1 MPPAVSDERERKVRV
16 KPGDLAN
23 YLGVTDSW
31 LSRAVHNRW
40 NAAGV
45 DVELYVVWRT
55 RNKGRVS
62 HYELPVHIA
71 RDIIPKSEHPKYD
84 L

>member
-1 MPPAVSDERERKVRV
+1 MSPAVSDERTIVI
-16 KPGDLAN
+16 KPGDLAA
-23 YLGVTDSW
+23 YLGVTQSY

-45 DVELYVVWRT
+45 DVELYAIWRT
-55 RNKGRVS
+55 RNQNRVS
-62 HYELPVHIA
+62 HYELPLHIA
-71 RDIIPKSEHPKYD
+71 RDVIPKSDHPKYD